1 MSGVETVAVAADLH
15 NVATIG
21 LDLGGTKLAA
31 GLVRNGKVLRRLET
45 PTPLHLGPLLDTIE
59 SMVSDLQGSE
69 QLAIGL
75 GVPGP
80 VVNGETTFFSNL
92 QGLNDSK
99 IEQVLAQ
106 RLGRPVAFENDAN
119 LAALAESRYGSAR
132 GTQHSVYLTWSTGIG
147 CGLILNG
154 EIFSGRTGMAGEVGH
169 TRMGFSGT
177 MDGSGTLGTL
187 EAQACGAALARDASF
202 VYGQPT
208 SVPAIFEKM
217 AGGDE
222 RATDLIRNAA
232 AYLGRF
238 LHNLQLLLDPEVVV
252 LGGGLMTQASL
263 LLPMIETER
272 RRTRAL
278 HDFTPLRLSHLGPD
292 AGIVGA
298 AEFACQGD
306 HQVRGR

>member
-1 MSGVETVAVAADLH
+1 MSAVGTAAVAADLH
-15 NVATIG
+15 GVATVG

-31 GLVRNGKVLRRLET
+31 GLVRNGEVLRRLET
-45 PTPLHLGPLLDTIE
+45 PTPVGLGPLLDTIE
-59 SMVSDLQGSE
+59 TMVCDLQGNE
-69 QLAIGL
+69 QLAVGL

-80 VVNGETTFFSNL
+80 VVRGETTFFSNL

-99 IEQVLAQ
+99 IEQVIAQ
-106 RLGRPVAFENDAN
+106 RLGIPVAFENDAN

-132 GTQHSVYLTWSTGIG
+132 GTRHSVYLTWSTGIG

-169 TRMGFSGT
+169 TRMNFYGT

-208 SVPAIFEKM
+208 SVPAIFGKM

-222 RATDLIRNAA
+222 RATDLLRNAA
-232 AYLGRF
+232 AHLGLF

-252 LGGGLMTQASL
+252 LGGGLMTQASV
-263 LLPMIETER
+263 LLPMIEAER

-278 HDFTPLRLSHLGPD
+278 HDFTPLRLSSLGPD

-298 AEFACQGD
+298 AEFA
-306 HQVRGR
+306 RRTST